1 MDAGERGGVS
11 AALLPR
17 DEAELVAAVAA
28 AAAAGTPLALEGG
41 GTKAGI
47 GRPAQAERSLSTRE
61 LTGITLYEP
70 SEMVIGARSGT
81 PVALVEATLAER
93 GQMLPFEPMDYRP
106 LLGSEAEPTMG
117 GVVGANLS
125 GPRRV
130 VAGACRDSLIGVRMV
145 NGRGEAVTSGGR
157 VMKNVTGLDL
167 VKGVCGSWGTLAA
180 FSEVTFKVLPTPET
194 SATLV
199 LHGLDDA
206 RAIKALSAGL
216 GSPFEVSAAAHL
228 PGTVERVPKTLLRL
242 EGFADSVAYRAG
254 RLRALLAPYGSS
266 ALLEAA
272 QSAVLWR
279 SIRDVTFLAEP
290 RGEAIWR
297 VSVAPS
303 RAAAGVAAIL
313 DAAPARHLYDWGG
326 GLVWLALPAA
336 GDAGAAVV
344 RAAFAGTGAH
354 ATLVRAPAEIR
365 AVVDVFEPPAAPVRR
380 LTAGIKASFDPRG
393 IFNPGRMYAG
403 I

>member
-1 MDAGERGGVS
+1 MS
-11 AALLPR
+11 AAPLLPR
-17 DEAELVAAVAA
+17 DESELVAAVAEA
-28 AAAAGTPLALEGG
+28 AATRTPLSLEGG

-47 GRPAQAERSLSTRE
+47 GRPAQAERSLSTRA

-70 SEMVIGARSGT
+70 AEMVIGARAGT
-81 PVALVEATLAER
+81 PLALVEATLAER

-106 LLGSEAEPTMG
+106 LLGSAAEPTMG

-145 NGRGEAVTSGGR
+145 NGRGEAVSSGGR

-206 RAIKALSAGL
+206 TAVTALSAGL

-228 PGTVERVPKTLLRL
+228 PGSVERVPKTLLRL

-254 RLRALLAPYGSS
+254 RLRALLARHGS
-266 ALLEAA
+266 AGLLEAE

-279 SIRDVTFLAEP
+279 SIRDVTFLSEP
-290 RGEAIWR
+290 ATDAVWR

-303 RAAAGVAAIL
+303 KATAGVAAIL
-313 DAAPARHLYDWGG
+313 AEASVRHLYDWGG
-326 GLVWLALPAA
+326 GLVWIALPAE
-336 GDAGAAVV
+336 GDAGADLV
-344 RAAFAGTGAH
+344 RRAFAGSGAH
-354 ATLVRAPAEIR
+354 ATLVRAPSDVR
-365 AVVDVFEPPAAPVRR
+365 AAVDVFEPPAAPVRR
-380 LTAGIKASFDPRG
+380 LTAGIKASFDPHG

>member
-1 MDAGERGGVS
+1 MSG
-11 AALLPR
+11 ALLPR
-17 DEAELVAAVAA
+17 DEADLVAAVAG

-47 GRPAQAERSLSTRE
+47 GRPAQAERGLSTRAM
-61 LTGITLYEP
+61 TGITLYEP
-70 SEMVIGARSGT
+70 SEMVIGARAGT
-81 PVALVEATLAER
+81 PVAHVEATLAER
-93 GQMLPFEPMDYRP
+93 GQMLPFEPMDYRT
-106 LLGSEAEPTMG
+106 LLGSVAEPTMG

-194 SATLV
+194 GATLV

-206 RAIKALSAGL
+206 RAIEALSAGL

-254 RLRALLAPYGSS
+254 RLRALLAPHGGA
-266 ALLEAA
+266 ALIEAP
-272 QSAVLWR
+272 QSGVLWR
-279 SIRDVTFLAEP
+279 SIRDVAFLAEP

-313 DAAPARHLYDWGG
+313 DATPARHLYDWGG
-326 GLVWLALPAA
+326 GLVWLALPVAD
-336 GDAGAAVV
+336 DAGAALV
-344 RAAFAGTGAH
+344 RAAFAGLGAH

>member
-1 MDAGERGGVS
+1 VS

-28 AAAAGTPLALEGG
+28 AASAGTPLALEGG

-47 GRPAQAERSLSTRE
+47 GRPAQAERSLSTRA

-70 SEMVIGARSGT
+70 SEMVIGARAGT
-81 PVALVEATLAER
+81 PVAQVEATLAER
-93 GQMLPFEPMDYRP
+93 GQMLPFEPMDYRS

-180 FSEVTFKVLPTPET
+180 FSDVTFKVLPTPET